1 MAVKDTSNVI
11 KHNNLPKINVG
22 MVIFVIISLY
32 IVFSVYSYIKRDQ
45 IRYYEVLEG
54 SIVRQEQYSGVAIRE
69 EEAVDAV
76 SSGYIHYYIQDGK
89 RVAVGS
95 AVYTVDETGSLESYL
110 KEHPELTQELSN
122 EQVADIR
129 YKLSDFSQSFKNIN
143 YSDLYNA
150 KISLDAAT
158 LEYSSISNT
167 QDLDSVL
174 SQLGINYSRITAEKA
189 GVVSYSIDGYEN
201 LTPDA
206 VKEDMFFMN
215 GYKMNITKPGDLVEG
230 GVPVYKLITSSN
242 WSIVFPVDEEIKEKY
257 RDMRKVK
264 VHFIDKDLYANAV
277 LDIYTAADGQEYG
290 QLSLNELMEEFC
302 DERFIRFEIVTSD
315 RRGLKIPLSSI
326 TGKDF
331 FVIPR
336 DFMVT
341 NDDGTTGFNRQVF
354 SADGT
359 GTEIQFVESDIY
371 RLDQQ
376 YCYITIPEKT
386 DTNALKL
393 NDFIVRPGAE
403 GSQNAEVSNTYHVGP
418 VKTLQGV
425 YNINRGFCVFRQIIP
440 IEQNN
445 EYAIVEKNTD
455 YGISVYDHIVMDASL
470 VYEGQLIYQ

>member
-1 MAVKDTSNVI
+1 MAAKDTSNVI

-54 SIVRQEQYSGVAIRE
+54 SIVRQEQYSGVALRE

-110 KEHPELTQELSN
+110 KEHPELTQELSS

-143 YSDLYNA
+143 YSDLYNT

-158 LEYSSISNT
+158 LEYSSISST

-174 SQLGINYSRITAEKA
+174 SQLGINYSRISADKA

-206 VKEDMFFMN
+206 VTEDMFLMN

-242 WSIVFPVDEEIKEKY
+242 WSIIFPLDDEIKEKY
-257 RDMRKVK
+257 QNMHKVK
-264 VHFIDKDLYANAV
+264 VHFTDKDLYTNAV
-277 LDIYTAADGQEYG
+277 LDVYTASDGHEYG

-331 FVIPR
+331 FIVPR

-341 NDDGTTGFNRQVF
+341 NEDGTTGFYRQTI

-359 GTEIQFVESDIY
+359 GTNVEFVESDIY

-386 DTNALKL
+386 DTNDLKL
-393 NDFIVRPGAE
+393 NDFIVRPGVQ
-403 GSQNAEVSNTYHVGP
+403 GSQNADVSNTYHVGP